1 MRSSGN
7 GNKERPTQVG
17 QKDYSGRL
25 SGGMKEIVESP
36 NAPPPIGPYSQ
47 AAADAGLLFMSG
59 QVGRQHNVAT
69 LEAGVAEQT
78 RQAIRNLQAVLAERG
93 LALADVVKTTVFLL
107 DMDDF
112 GAMNAVYIEMFG
124 EDAAPARSTIGVA
137 RLPLDALV
145 EIDAIAVLR

>member
-1 MRSSGN
+1 
-7 GNKERPTQVG
+7 
-17 QKDYSGRL
+17 
-25 SGGMKEIVESP
+25 MKEIVESP

-47 AAADAGLLFMSG
+47 AVADAGLLFMSG

-78 RQAIRNLQAVLAERG
+78 RQAIRNLQAVLAESQ